1 MGHFPTRTELTL
13 AFGLNANMPSSFS
26 PSLMNLGIP
35 TSIFIAAPGTIERF
49 SLIPETD
56 KVENLTGGN
65 NYGINQIHEP
75 FIPQYFNAFLAE
87 SSEAIFIDAIQP
99 LDVQGLSI
107 FKNDIEHDRT
117 KKIQRQG
124 RIDETVGVFL
134 TVDQLPTDEQYFL

>member
-1 MGHFPTRTELTL
+1 MGHFPTRTELAL

-35 TSIFIAAPGTIERF
+35 TSIFIAAPGTIEGF

-56 KVENLTGGN
+56 KVENLTAGN
-65 NYGINQIHEP
+65 NYGVDQIHEH
-75 FIPQYFNAFLAE
+75 FIQQYFNAFLAE

-99 LDVQGLSI
+99 FDVQGFSI
-107 FKNDIEHDRT
+107 FKNDIQHDRA

-124 RIDETVGVFL
+124 RIDETIGVFL
-134 TVDQLPTDEQYFL
+134 TVDQLANDGQYFL